1 MTYRKGK
8 LNIYD
13 LSTLAIVLA
22 LSTLFVVLPAH
33 SEGGDFLDSISKL
46 EIKNPSASEEST
58 SVNQEKD
65 NRSKKVPLKQETA
78 RKKINQNNKTEASIN
93 ALKKQNAEL
102 SAAAKAAEKKRDE
115 TTRELSAQIAVL
127 KAQIGPQDSAQK
139 TSLDAL
145 TKKNAELTAAVEAA
159 QKKLDDTTRTLSVQI
174 AALKT
179 QSALRA
185 QNAQSE
191 NGQKNT
197 ISALTKKN
205 AELTAAAD
213 AAQKKLDE
221 TTRTL
226 SAQIAVLKT
235 QNSQGESQQKVAFEA
250 LTKKNAELTA
260 AADAAQK
267 KLDET
272 TRTLS
277 AQIAALKT
285 QNSQG
290 ESQQKVAFEALTK
303 KNAELTAAAEAAQKK
318 LDETTRTLSAQIAAL
333 KTQNSQGESQQK
345 VAFEALTKKNAEL
358 TAAAEAAQKKLDET
372 TRTLSAQIAALKT
385 QNSQGESQQK
395 VALEALTKKNA
406 ELTAAAEAAQKKL
419 DETTRTLSAQIAAL
433 KTQNSQG
440 ESQQKVA
447 LEALTKKNAELTAA
461 AEAAQKTRDNTT
473 HLLSAQITAA
483 DTAQKKYDASIFAL
497 NEKNKKLQSTL
508 DSLSIKEKVINLAD
522 KSNKN
527 AYALGVF
534 YLTQAL
540 SDVNK
545 MADNDVKLTPSALVS
560 GFNDAYNKK
569 IKIKE
574 DEIETIVNT
583 LNDQM
588 SSRYVD
594 IEKRIMAK
602 IKGKKYEI
610 LPNGVYFVI
619 EKKGKVQYKVNES
632 LSMNILE
639 KKLDGTPILNTMNS
653 TFVNN
658 KDIDPLIGKVLSSGL
673 KGGIVTLYGQAGSLY
688 STPPTEINPD
698 TLISITFELQ
708 P

>member
-46 EIKNPSASEEST
+46 EIKNPSASEEPT

-205 AELTAAAD
+205 AELSVVAD

-226 SAQIAVLKT
+226 SAQIT
-235 QNSQGESQQKVAFEA
+235 
-250 LTKKNAELTA
+250 
-260 AADAAQK
+260 
-267 KLDET
+267 
-272 TRTLS
+272 
-277 AQIAALKT
+277 ALKT

-290 ESQQKVAFEALTK
+290 ESQQKVAL
-303 KNAELTAAAEAAQKK
+303 
-318 LDETTRTLSAQIAAL
+318 
-333 KTQNSQGESQQK
+333 
-345 VAFEALTKKNAEL
+345 EALTKKNAEL

-447 LEALTKKNAELTAA
+447 FEVLTKKNAELTAA

-569 IKIKE
+569 LKIKE

-639 KKLDGTPILNTMNS
+639 KRLDGTPILNTMNS

-658 KDIDPLIGKVLSSGL
+658 KDIDPLIGKVLLSGL